1 MLFALVLLC
10 AVVLTV
16 LWNVVL
22 VEDYNKINALV
33 GGTAPLHT
41 AYIVV
46 GSVLLLAIIVLSTT
60 LSVELFASLRW
71 TQRQSNFLASVSHE
85 LKSPL
90 ASIRLFAQTLAQPKL
105 SPEDRSRFA
114 GKILIDADRLN
125 HIIANILFAAEADRR
140 GDELT
145 VAPGELNFLE
155 YLRGYVE
162 EARTIYGDKLGIEL
176 QGEDVFVEI
185 DPIMFRQV
193 LDNLVDNA
201 IRYRGKNAARVE
213 LRLVTAGPWTE
224 LQVADRGIGIPP
236 ERLES
241 IFERFYQIEEGRP
254 PTGRL
259 GMGIGLSVV
268 RSIVKSHR
276 GTVGA
281 RSEGRGSGT
290 TIWVRLPTV
299 EAADIEAV
307 TA

>member
-1 MLFALVLLC
+1 MLFALVLVC
-10 AVVLTV
+10 AIVLTV

-22 VEDYNKINALV
+22 VEDYNTINALV
-33 GGTAPLHT
+33 GGHAPLHT

-46 GSVLLLAIIVLSTT
+46 GSFLLLAIIVLSTT

-90 ASIRLFAQTLAQPKL
+90 ASIRLFAQTLSQPNL
-105 SPEDRSRFA
+105 SDEDRDRFA

-140 GDELT
+140 KDALT

-162 EARTIYGDKLGIEL
+162 EARTIYADKLEIEL
-176 QGEDVFVEI
+176 VGEEVFVEI

-201 IRYRGKNAARVE
+201 IRYRGKHAAHVE
-213 LRLVTAGPWTE
+213 LRLVAVGPWTE
-224 LQVADRGIGIPP
+224 LQVVDRGIGIPP
-236 ERLES
+236 ERLEN

-259 GMGIGLSVV
+259 GMGIGLNVV
-268 RSIVKSHR
+268 RSIVKSHK

-281 RSEGRGSGT
+281 RSEGRDTGT
-290 TIWVRLPTV
+290 TVWIRLPTIKAV
-299 EAADIEAV
+299 ETETV